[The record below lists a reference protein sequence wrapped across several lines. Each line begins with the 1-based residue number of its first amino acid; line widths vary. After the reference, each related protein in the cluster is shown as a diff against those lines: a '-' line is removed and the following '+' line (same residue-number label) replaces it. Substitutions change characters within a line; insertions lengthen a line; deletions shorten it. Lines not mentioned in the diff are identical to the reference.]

1 MPMSG
6 DGDHPPGRQVLTN
19 GVDAHRDA
27 RAIVRLLQCS
37 QCSYPLHAPMT
48 LPCGSSLCRRCL
60 PPLYKRENI
69 TYPMNAGRSE
79 GFICPFKDCGLEHS
93 LGDCSIDVTLN
104 KLVDFVREQVS
115 KYRVETS
122 DTPLLLDE
130 RLHWKNVID
139 SSLDVMPRARVLHGG
154 RIVATYA
161 FADMGELNYDS
172 EVAYT
177 PVEGSDEDTLEALD
191 VAVFEHLKEATKAEL
206 ECHVC
211 YALMLD
217 PLTTSCGHTFCR
229 KCVARILD
237 HQNLC
242 PICRRRLP
250 MPPGVQAEPSN
261 KRISLI
267 LGSLVPDLVAQRMA
281 AAAQEEAMNDDDNIA
296 LFPCTLAYPLMPT
309 FLHIFEPRYRLMI
322 RRAIE
327 TGDRKFGMTMY
338 NHSHQPQGQLGQS
351 HFMQYGTLLHIE
363 RIEVFADGRSLI
375 ETKGVSRFRVLEHS
389 MRDGYT
395 VGRTQR
401 IDDVS
406 LSEEEALEARETA
419 GTPPAAEDAVGQID
433 HMSTQRLLEKGLD
446 FITKA
451 RARSE
456 NWIHARILAAYGQP
470 PTDPAIFPYWLA
482 SVLPIHE
489 DQKYLLLPTTSV
501 RERLKITARWIQV
514 LEASR
519 W

>member
-1 MPMSG
+1 
-6 DGDHPPGRQVLTN
+6 
-19 GVDAHRDA
+19 
-27 RAIVRLLQCS
+27 
-37 QCSYPLHAPMT
+37 MT
-48 LPCGSSLCRRCL
+48 LPCGNSLCRRCL

-93 LGDCSIDVTLN
+93 LGDCSVDVTLN
-104 KLVDFVREQVS
+104 KLMDLVREHVA
-115 KYRVETS
+115 KYRVDTS
-122 DTPLLLDE
+122 ETPLLLDE

-139 SSLDVMPRARVLHGG
+139 SSMGVMARSRVLHGG
-154 RIVATYA
+154 RLVATYT
-161 FADMGELNYDS
+161 FADMGELDYHS

-177 PVEGSDEDTLEALD
+177 PVRPSLKDSLEALD
-191 VAVFEHLKEATKAEL
+191 VAVLEHLKEAVQTEL

-217 PLTTSCGHTFCR
+217 PLTTACGHTFCR
-229 KCVARILD
+229 TCVARILD

-261 KRISLI
+261 KRVSLI
-267 LGSLVPDLVAQRMA
+267 LGGLVPELVAQRME
-281 AAAQEEAMNDDDNIA
+281 AAAQEEAMEDDDNIA

-309 FLHIFEPRYRLMI
+309 FLHIFEPRYRLMV

-327 TGDRKFGMTMY
+327 SGDRKFGMVMY
-338 NHSHQPQGQLGQS
+338 NHSHQPQGQLGQC

-363 RIEVFADGRSLI
+363 RIEVFPDGRSLI
-375 ETKGVSRFRVLEHS
+375 ETKGISRFKVLEYG
-389 MRDGYT
+389 MRDGYA
-395 VGRTQR
+395 VGRIQR

-406 LSEEEALEARETA
+406 LPEEEALEARETA
-419 GTPPAAEDAVGQID
+419 GPPPTAEDPVGQIN
-433 HMSTQRLLEKGLD
+433 HMPTQRLLEKGLD
-446 FITKA
+446 FITHA
-451 RARSE
+451 RAKSE
-456 NWIHARILAAYGQP
+456 NWVHARILAAYGQP

-489 DQKYLLLPTTSV
+489 DQKYLLLPTNSV
-501 RERLKITARWIQV
+501 RERLKITSRWIQA

>member
-1 MPMSG
+1 MSV
-6 DGDHPPGRQVLTN
+6 DGDHPPGKQVLN
-19 GVDAHRDA
+19 EGLDAHRDA

-37 QCSYPLHAPMT
+37 QCSYPLREPMT
-48 LPCGSSLCRRCL
+48 LPCGSTLCRSCL
-60 PPLYKRENI
+60 PTLYKRENI

-104 KLVDFVREQVS
+104 KLMDLVRDHVA

-122 DTPLLLDE
+122 ATPLLLDE

-139 SSLDVMPRARVLHGG
+139 SSKDVMPRSRVLHGG
-154 RIVATYA
+154 RLVATYT
-161 FADMGELNYDS
+161 FADMGELHYDS

-177 PVEGSDEDTLEALD
+177 PVVPSHEDTLEALD
-191 VAVFEHLKEATKAEL
+191 VAVFEHLKDATRTEL

-217 PLTTSCGHTFCR
+217 PLTTTCGHTFCR

-237 HQNLC
+237 HHNLC

-261 KRISLI
+261 KRISL
-267 LGSLVPDLVAQRMA
+267 LLNSLVPDLVAQRMVA
-281 AAAQEEAMNDDDNIA
+281 VAQEEAMDGDATVA

-327 TGDRKFGMTMY
+327 SGERKFGMMMY
-338 NHSHQPQGQLGQS
+338 NDSRQPQGHLGQCD
-351 HFMQYGTLLHIE
+351 FMQYGTLLHIE
-363 RIEVFADGRSLI
+363 TIEIFPDGRSLI
-375 ETKGVSRFRVLEHS
+375 ETKGISRFRVLEHS

-395 VGRTQR
+395 VGRIQR

-419 GTPPAAEDAVGQID
+419 GPPPAADDAVGQLN
-433 HMSTQRLLEKGLD
+433 HMSTQGLLEKGLD
-446 FITKA
+446 FITRA

-456 NWIHARILAAYGQP
+456 NWVHARILATYGQP

-482 SVLPIHE
+482 SVLPINE